1 MQSRISRPTA
11 DTNFMVVVVGG
22 DEGQDHATT
31 DPVQLAMMRAN
42 I

>member
-11 DTNFMVVVVGG
+11 DTNFMVVVGG
-22 DEGQDHATT
+22 DESQDHATT
-31 DPVQLAMMRAN
+31 DPVQLVMMRAN